1 MQASNRH
8 AFVGYPA
15 AVLYRQPGKKGPVQQ
30 LLWGD
35 WLRILKKRRDGWWFV
50 HCRGCDGWIKEE
62 LVQPHRLL
70 ELVFVDVGQGD
81 GCLIVT
87 PNDEHLLVDCGAG
100 GNMHRFLRWRYGGFR
115 ARRSFQAVVLT
126 HPDEDHYGGLGR
138 LLNEPSLHFDCVY
151 HNGIIERHPRQSLGQ
166 RVTVDGK
173 TYLSSVVRSED
184 DLKAFLADKRRW
196 NRKRFAALLQEVMES
211 DRVGGCRMLC
221 QLDRYLPG
229 YSAEND
235 LSIEVLGPWLEP
247 AGLRWLGRIGSS
259 KNGHSIVL
267 RLRYGGIRILLG
279 GDLNADAENLLLSHY
294 TGMDSM
300 PKSVEGRRRLIE
312 AARPIFEADV
322 AKACHHG
329 STDFSELFLRATN
342 PIATVVSSGDNERH
356 SHPQADALGAI
367 GRYGRGLRP
376 LIFSTELARSA
387 KNAIKHPHVLK
398 WKLDKA
404 YRDMQAAKTA
414 AARKRAARRRD
425 RLLEKIGRSIAVF
438 GAINLRSDG
447 RRVILAQKREQP
459 RAKGQKWDIY
469 KLEPDAQGDLQY
481 VPRR

>member
-1 MQASNRH
+1 
-8 AFVGYPA
+8 
-15 AVLYRQPGKKGPVQQ
+15 
-30 LLWGD
+30 
-35 WLRILKKRRDGWWFV
+35 
-50 HCRGCDGWIKEE
+50 
-62 LVQPHRLL
+62 
-70 ELVFVDVGQGD
+70 
-81 GCLIVT
+81 
-87 PNDEHLLVDCGAG
+87 
-100 GNMHRFLRWRYGGFR
+100 
-115 ARRSFQAVVLT
+115 
-126 HPDEDHYGGLGR
+126 
-138 LLNEPSLHFDCVY
+138 
-151 HNGIIERHPRQSLGQ
+151 
-166 RVTVDGK
+166 
-173 TYLSSVVRSED
+173 
-184 DLKAFLADKRRW
+184 
-196 NRKRFAALLQEVMES
+196 
-211 DRVGGCRMLC
+211 
-221 QLDRYLPG
+221 
-229 YSAEND
+229 
-235 LSIEVLGPWLEP
+235 
-247 AGLRWLGRIGSS
+247 
-259 KNGHSIVL
+259 
-267 RLRYGGIRILLG
+267 
-279 GDLNADAENLLLSHY
+279 
-294 TGMDSM
+294 
-300 PKSVEGRRRLIE
+300 
-312 AARPIFEADV
+312 V